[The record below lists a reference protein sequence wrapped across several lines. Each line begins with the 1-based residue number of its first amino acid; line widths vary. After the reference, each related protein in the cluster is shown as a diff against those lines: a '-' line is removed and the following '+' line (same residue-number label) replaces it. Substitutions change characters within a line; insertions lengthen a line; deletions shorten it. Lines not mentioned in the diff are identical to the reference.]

1 MKKSNLNFNKQFM
14 IINGVLAIGVIAVI
28 FIFLYISFTLKKEA
42 DKKETFNGVYSIEV
56 SKEFAN
62 DSLSIYINDSL
73 LFNRIMPD
81 STIQI
86 EIKRFNDDN
95 VLIVE
100 DKNSEQLTP
109 FNLNKDG
116 SKIKIEKRNGLI
128 LITESENS
136 KK

>member
-1 MKKSNLNFNKQFM
+1 M

-116 SKIKIEKRNGLI
+116 SKIKIEKKNGLI

>member
-1 MKKSNLNFNKQFM
+1 M
-14 IINGVLAIGVIAVI
+14 
-28 FIFLYISFTLKKEA
+28 KKEA

-116 SKIKIEKRNGLI
+116 SKIKIEKKNGLI

>member
-1 MKKSNLNFNKQFM
+1 M

-28 FIFLYISFTLKKEA
+28 FIFLYTSFTLKKEA

-116 SKIKIEKRNGLI
+116 SKIKIEKKNGLI

>member
-1 MKKSNLNFNKQFM
+1 M

-42 DKKETFNGVYSIEV
+42 DKKEIFNGVYNIEV

-73 LFNRIMPD
+73 LINRIMPD

-100 DKNSEQLTP
+100 DKNSEQLAP

-116 SKIKIEKRNGLI
+116 SKIKIEKKDGLI

>member
-28 FIFLYISFTLKKEA
+28 FIFLYTSFTLKKEA

-116 SKIKIEKRNGLI
+116 SKIKIEKKNGLI

>member
-116 SKIKIEKRNGLI
+116 SKIKIEKKNGLI